1 MSETVPRLLQA
12 DWLDRDTVQR
22 LFAVLDGRN
31 GRTRA
36 VGGIVRD
43 TVLDRLRDRTDID
56 LATELVPTEVMR
68 RAERAGIAAHPTGI
82 EHGTVTLRLGETV
95 AEVTT
100 LRQDVQ
106 TDGRHAVVQ
115 FGTDWALDA
124 RRRDFSMN
132 ALYAAMDGTVFDPIG
147 GLTDC
152 LSQRVRFIGDPAQ
165 RIAEDGLRV
174 YRFFRFST
182 SHGQQVFDEP
192 GLVACTE
199 AADRLGHLSA
209 ERVGGEMI
217 RILSLPRV
225 ANTLA
230 QMERAG
236 LLRLGPDALASLTT
250 YERQVGEG
258 VLDAR
263 LAILLRTLD
272 PEVVQGQW
280 RLANGQMTAAVEVR
294 AAADTIIALQ
304 VKEAAYRHPK
314 VLPLALDV
322 AAAETGWGE
331 AGKAALLEQLRAVHA
346 VPLPVSGKDLLAAG
360 FVPGPGVG
368 RALALAEQLWI
379 DSGFAVAPAALI
391 ADVKKR
397 VTDAS

>member
-1 MSETVPRLLQA
+1 MSDTIKHPLQA
-12 DWLDRDTVQR
+12 DWLDREAVQR
-22 LFAVLDGRN
+22 IFAVLDGAD

-43 TVLDRLRDRTDID
+43 TILDRLRDPTDID
-56 LATELVPTEVMR
+56 LATELVPTEVIR
-68 RAERAGIAAHPTGI
+68 RAAAVGIATYPTGI
-82 EHGTVTLRLGETV
+82 DHGTVTLRLGETI

-100 LRQDVQ
+100 LRQDIQ

-115 FGTDWALDA
+115 FGNDWALDA
-124 RRRDFSMN
+124 QRRDFTMN
-132 ALYAAMDGTVFDPIG
+132 ALYAGMDGTVFDPID
-147 GLTDC
+147 GLSDC
-152 LSQRVRFIGDPAQ
+152 LSQRVRFIGDPAL

-174 YRFFRFST
+174 YRFFRFSA

-199 AADRLGHLSA
+199 AVGTLAHLSA
-209 ERVGGEMI
+209 ERVGSEMI

-236 LLRLGPDALASLTT
+236 LLQLGSDAVASLTT

-263 LAILLRTLD
+263 LALLLRHLD
-272 PEVVQGQW
+272 PARLQGQW
-280 RLANGQMTAAVEVR
+280 RLANGRMAIAAAVR
-294 AAADTIIALQ
+294 SAADKIIALQ
-304 VKEAAYRHPK
+304 VKEAAYRHPE

-331 AGKAALLEQLRAVHA
+331 ASKAALLEQFIAVQA
-346 VPLPVSGKDLLAAG
+346 NPLPISGKDVLAAG
-360 FVPGPGVG
+360 FAPGPRVG
-368 RALALAEQLWI
+368 EALALAEKLWI
-379 DSGFAVAPAALI
+379 ESGFAMTPAELI
-391 ADVKKR
+391 AGIKKR
-397 VTDAS
+397 ATDAS